1 MASNY
6 NIYIFYF
13 NCNVFSHDEYIYI
26 YIHIRTTHIIR
37 EIIKIDETYKL
48 LNNWNTYVHNTKHEI
63 FIYKDFDYL

>member
-26 YIHIRTTHIIR
+26 HIRTTHIIR
-37 EIIKIDETYKL
+37 EIIKIDKTYKL